1 MRRFDAERARSGRQ
15 AGFSDVL
22 LIAAVCTIVVLGV
35 LALFLVH
42 TAHHVS
48 NCIANPLSC
57 STTTTMPGAGLP

>member
-1 MRRFDAERARSGRQ
+1 MRRFDAGKKRGGRE

-22 LIAAVCTIVVLGV
+22 FIAAVCTIVVLGI

-48 NCIANPLSC
+48 NCIANPASC
-57 STTTTMPGAGLP
+57 STPTTMPGAGLP